1 MTTVEE
7 IEKAI
12 LSLARNEVV
21 ELSAW
26 FEELENQMWDDQI
39 VDDATSG
46 RFDSLYSQAVA
57 EFEAGETK
65 PL

>member
-12 LSLARNEVV
+12 QNLPKNEVA
-21 ELSAW
+21 ELSTW
-26 FEELENQMWDDQI
+26 FDEFETQLWDDQI
-39 VDDATSG
+39 SNDAASG
-46 RFDSLYSQAVA
+46 RFNSFFAQAVA

>member
-12 LSLARNEVV
+12 QSLPKNEVA

-26 FEELENQMWDDQI
+26 FDEFESQLWDDQI
-39 VDDATSG
+39 GDDARSG
-46 RFDSLYSQAVA
+46 RFDSLYAQAIA
-57 EFEAGETK
+57 ELDAGETK